1 MCQSQARDHDD
12 QVTLIILVSLKPL
25 KPFHHT
31 DTKKDQIIKGFS
43 RLDKIEAFPS

>member
-12 QVTLIILVSLKPL
+12 QVTLIILVSL